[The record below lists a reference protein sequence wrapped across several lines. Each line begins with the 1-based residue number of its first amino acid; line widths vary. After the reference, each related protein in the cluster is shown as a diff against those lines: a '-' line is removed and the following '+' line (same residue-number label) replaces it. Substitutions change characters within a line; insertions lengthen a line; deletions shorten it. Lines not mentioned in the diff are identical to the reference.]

1 MIARAFYFLLWCVLR
16 LWAAFR
22 PSDVIVLDG
31 VPYMRRYYLRGTP
44 GGDGPSVRLQH
55 ILRAD
60 PDRGLHDHPWHA
72 ARSLV
77 LRGGYTETR
86 QRRYRPPYD
95 DTLGYVSLLRTRDY
109 GPGARNTLVSGHA
122 FADYHRITAVRPG
135 GAWTLFRT
143 SEHHGRGWGFK

>member
-1 MIARAFYFLLWCVLR
+1 MIARAFYFFVWCVLR

-60 PDRGLHDHPWHA
+60 PDRGLHDHPWLWA
-72 ARSLV
+72 YSRI
-77 LRGGYTETR
+77 LRGGYTEVR
-86 QRRYRPPYD
+86 QACYWPRYWDEARG
-95 DTLGYVSLLRTRDY
+95 LRRTRDL
-109 GPGARNTLVSGHA
+109 GPGDRNTLLGGQHY
-122 FADYHRITAVRPG
+122 ADYHRIMAVRPG

-143 SEHHGRGWGFK
+143 SERHGRGWRTGL